1 MDMPDL
7 SEQADVLRPGQ
18 VQRFLGICASTLW
31 DYVHR
36 GLLTPSHHT
45 AGGHARYLESEVSAF
60 KAELSDRGPGPA
72 KAVA

>member
-7 SEQADVLRPGQ
+7 SEQTNAGRVLRPGQ

-31 DYVHR
+31 YYVHR

-60 KAELSDRGPGPA
+60 RAELSARRSLT
-72 KAVA
+72 

>member
-1 MDMPDL
+1 MPDL
-7 SEQADVLRPGQ
+7 SEQANVLRPGQ

-45 AGGHARYLESEVSAF
+45 AGGHARYLEPEVVAF
-60 KAELSDRGPGPA
+60 KAELSARRPERA
-72 KAVA
+72 AA